1 MVPDEELLG
10 VVVHSGLVL
19 ARSQDVVAALRRIT
33 AFPEGLGL
41 DAVVVARE
49 VHAEAAARR
58 ERQATIHREAEAADQ
73 RERKAATRREREAA
87 GQREGAEAEPDRL
100 RKRVAADQRHLPRF
114 EEGDRLR
121 LAVAPAAGEPN
132 WLDAYQSTSASTQ
145 GRYRLESS
153 YWVTPLPA
161 DGLLTL
167 VCAWPEIGLPEAL
180 TDITLPQLAVRA
192 VATRSLWDAEDL

>member
-10 VVVHSGLVL
+10 VVVHSGVML

-33 AFPEGLGL
+33 AFPTGLAL
-41 DAVVVARE
+41 DAVVVARA

-58 ERQATIHREAEAADQ
+58 EREATSHREAESA
-73 RERKAATRREREAA
+73 ER
-87 GQREGAEAEPDRL
+87 QDRL
-100 RKRVAADQRHLPRF
+100 RRRVVMEQRHLPQF

-121 LAVAPAAGEPN
+121 IAVAPPAAEPQ
-132 WLDAYQSTSASTQ
+132 WLDAYQSSSARTQ
-145 GRYRLESS
+145 GRYRLEAS

-180 TDITLPQLAVRA
+180 TDITLPELAVRA
-192 VATRSLWDAEDL
+192 GAARSLWDAEDL